1 MNVKTIISQIMKNKD
16 ITTIALSEKLGYNYP
31 SGVTERLR
39 GKKGIRDDVIVKF
52 LEAMNC
58 ELIIRDKESKQEWTV
73 TVDEV
78 KEELEKPSPRT
89 KSKKTPKKK
98 VDLDDL
104 LKDE

>member
-1 MNVKTIISQIMKNKD
+1 MNARTIISQIMKSKD
-16 ITTIALSEKLGYNYP
+16 ITTIALSKKLGYNYP

-52 LEAMNC
+52 LKAMNC
-58 ELIIRDKESKQEWTV
+58 ELIIRDKDSEQEWVV

-78 KEELEKPSPRT
+78 TEKPKQTAKPS
-89 KSKKTPKKK
+89 KKK
-98 VDLDDL
+98 VDLDNL